1 MKIRQTSMNLK
12 REPGMGLIIVEKELT
27 IESHNT
33 IMNMIEIGINQVD
46 ITYYYVYRN
55 IHIKYCSI

>member
-1 MKIRQTSMNLK
+1 MNLK